1 MLTQVP
7 NTVNRLAR
15 NVVLNHPNSFNA
27 HVYRKHY
34 LRADPK
40 DDTGRPTLGG
50 VGILSSEDEDEYEY
64 EYMGNAYVLFCNGF
78 DPAPLTDIHDANIG
92 ASNEF
97 RALLE
102 CEAQAGEGGY
112 FDFRNHDLVYLV
124 FGGDENGQHM
134 CKLGYELTGSET
146 TMNIPPF
153 STRWIMNRRSDLD
166 VSPDDPQGGYF

>member
-102 CEAQAGEGGY
+102 CEAQAGEDGY
-112 FDFRNHDLVYLV
+112 FDFRNHDLVYLI
-124 FGGDENGQHM
+124 FGGDKNGQHM
-134 CKLGYELTGSET
+134 CKLGYELVGSET

-153 STRWIMNRRSDLD
+153 TTRWIMNRRSDLD